1 MGITHA
7 AGSFTE
13 AFVLSKGKAES
24 YRHRLYIDRDVYI
37 YTDRQS
43 WHSQS
48 RRNPEKLHV

>member
-13 AFVLSKGKAES
+13 VFVLSKEKAES

-37 YTDRQS
+37 YTERQS
-43 WHSQS
+43 WHRQS
-48 RRNPEKLHV
+48 RNPEKLHV